1 MWLTGGA
8 ARGVLVVLLL
18 GGACLA
24 VPIDAA
30 ASDVCPTVMPAIA
43 LPDPSAAVEIDS
55 GEPYAAIADRLAL
68 LASMMGDGSQVTG
81 IRQIPESLPVDAAVA
96 WVWQFGYVV
105 DLRYPGDQIE
115 QIPPR
120 FEAILC
126 LGTRVPESV
135 GESVATTVT
144 ALESRALTPASR
156 LDAQWSVVALEP
168 GPGELVQFGSS
179 VEIVAEPV
187 IVPPSE
193 RPTRS
198 PSTVPPSER
207 PTRSP
212 STVPPSERPTR
223 SPSTAPPSEA
233 ADGDGEVGDS
243 APLWPWLI
251 LAVAGAAAV
260 ATVATRHRS
269 RARTRTR
276 ARDPQVTTRVHEDPP
291 RTEVTEPPGLGRAHT
306 VRIQTHH
313 DSPDVT
319 IAPAGP
325 ADGPATGDPHGTQG
339 R

>member
-198 PSTVPPSER
+198 PSTVPPSEG

-233 ADGDGEVGDS
+233 ADGDGEVGGS
-243 APLWPWLI
+243 AP
-251 LAVAGAAAV
+251 AVAVADPCGRGRGCCGDRGHAAPEPRADPDPSSRPAGDDTGARGSTPDRGHGTARPR
-260 ATVATRHRS
+260 TCPHRS
-269 RARTRTR
+269 
-276 ARDPQVTTRVHEDPP
+276 H
-291 RTEVTEPPGLGRAHT
+291 
-306 VRIQTHH
+306 
-313 DSPDVT
+313 PD
-319 IAPAGP
+319 ASRQP
-325 ADGPATGDPHGTQG
+325 
-339 R
+339 